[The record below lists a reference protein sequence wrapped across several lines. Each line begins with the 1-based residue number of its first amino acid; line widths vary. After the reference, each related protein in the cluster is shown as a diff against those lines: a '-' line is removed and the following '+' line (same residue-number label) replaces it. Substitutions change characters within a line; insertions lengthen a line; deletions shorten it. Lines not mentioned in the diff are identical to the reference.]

1 MVFAMM
7 NPTMQIVTLMVGIAV
22 ESVSTQT
29 FVLNVY
35 VMKKLNRKL
44 TILVSSILL
53 YYTLEMCSYIYFLI
67 HINYLIAKLL
77 FCFYYLIISDESE
90 PSWLELNNFQLGS

>member
-35 VMKKLNRKL
+35 VMKKLNQKL

-53 YYTLEMCSYIYFLI
+53 YYTLEMCTIYFSLI
-67 HINYLIAKLL
+67 SMILL
-77 FCFYYLIISDESE
+77 QTYDYIFIT
-90 PSWLELNNFQLGS
+90 